1 LIDQQTDHRIWSVK
15 LNTRKMIYSLLPAI
29 FLLTTLFGN
38 AQPKPSPGMKRYMDM
53 ISPEGLSSSLHF
65 ITSDH
70 FEGRGA
76 GTTGEKLA
84 AQYLASCYQ
93 WMGIPAIKKSNN
105 NNDPLENYFQEFQFS
120 RNNKNVSSQNVIA
133 FIEGS
138 DPILKK
144 EAIIIIA
151 HYDHLGKDSS
161 LTDDQVFN
169 GAADDGSGT
178 VALLHIAK
186 SFAEARKNGNG
197 PKRSI
202 LFFHAGA
209 EERGIIGSNYY
220 AGSSPLWP
228 LEKTAAII
236 NMDGVAGFDIANL
249 PGNKNYVYIL
259 HIDSTSAHLFEKAKQ
274 LNSSGS
280 IDLDILYPKNAAS
293 FNSDHQPF
301 DAELV
306 PTIYFSTGLTEHYHK
321 VTDEAST
328 IDYPHMA
335 KITKL
340 VFSLSWTLSNAMKI
354 DSKFDRTKYA
364 KTGRYYCA
372 PCGCSKDNSF
382 FEKAGSCD
390 DCSMSLKP
398 EWAKKR

>member
-1 LIDQQTDHRIWSVK
+1 M
-15 LNTRKMIYSLLPAI
+15 NYFLLPAI
-29 FLLTTLFGN
+29 FVLTTLFGN
-38 AQPKPSPGMKRYMDM
+38 AQPKSLQDMKRYMDM

-76 GTTGEKLA
+76 GTAGEKLA

-93 WMGIPAIKKSNN
+93 WMGIAAIKTGKDS
-105 NNDPLENYFQEFQFS
+105 NDPLENYFQEFQFT
-120 RNNKNVSSQNVIA
+120 RNNKTISSQNVIA
-133 FIEGS
+133 FMEGS
-138 DPILKK
+138 DPVLKK

-161 LTDDQVFN
+161 LKGDQVFN

-209 EERGIIGSNYY
+209 EERGIQGSNYY
-220 AGSSPLWP
+220 AGIAPLRP

-236 NMDGVAGFDIANL
+236 NMDGVAGFDTANL

-259 HIDSTSAHLFEKAKQ
+259 HADSTSGHLFEKAKQ
-274 LNSSGS
+274 LNASRD
-280 IDLDILYPKNAAS
+280 IDLTILYPKNAAS
-293 FNSDHQPF
+293 FGSDHQPF
-301 DAELV
+301 EAELI

-321 VTDEAST
+321 VSDEAST
-328 IDYPHMA
+328 IDYLHMS

-340 VFSLSWTLSNAMKI
+340 VFNLSWNLSNATKI
-354 DSKFDRTKYA
+354 ESKFDRKQYA

-382 FEKAGSCD
+382 FTKAGSCD
-390 DCSMSLKP
+390 DCGMSLRP
-398 EWAKKR
+398 EWKRKR

>member
-1 LIDQQTDHRIWSVK
+1 MIKENEALK
-15 LNTRKMIYSLLPAI
+15 LKTRNMNYILLPAI

-38 AQPKPSPGMKRYMDM
+38 AQPKSSLGMKHYMDM

-76 GTTGEKLA
+76 GTAGEKLA

-93 WMGIPAIKKSNN
+93 WMGITAIKVGKNS
-105 NNDPLENYFQEFQFS
+105 NDPLENYFQEFQFA
-120 RNNKNVSSQNVIA
+120 RNNKTISSQNVIA
-133 FIEGS
+133 FMEGS
-138 DPILKK
+138 DPVLKK

-161 LTDDQVFN
+161 LKGDQVFN

-186 SFAEARKNGNG
+186 SFAEARKNGND

-209 EERGIIGSNYY
+209 EERGIQGSNYY
-220 AGSSPLWP
+220 AGKAPLWP

-236 NMDGVAGFDIANL
+236 NMDGVAGFDTANL
-249 PGNKNYVYIL
+249 PSNKNYVYIL
-259 HIDSTSAHLFEKAKQ
+259 HVDSTSGHLFENAKH
-274 LNSSGS
+274 LNSSNG

-293 FNSDHQPF
+293 FGSDHQPF
-301 DAELV
+301 EAELV

-328 IDYPHMA
+328 IDYLHMS

-340 VFSLSWTLSNAMKI
+340 VFSLGWNLSNTMKI
-354 DSKFDRTKYA
+354 ESKFDRKQYA
-364 KTGRYYCA
+364 KTSRYYCA
-372 PCGCSKDNSF
+372 PCGCSKDNF
-382 FEKAGSCD
+382 FFDKAGNCD
-390 DCSMSLKP
+390 DCGMTLKP
-398 EWAKKR
+398 EWKRKR